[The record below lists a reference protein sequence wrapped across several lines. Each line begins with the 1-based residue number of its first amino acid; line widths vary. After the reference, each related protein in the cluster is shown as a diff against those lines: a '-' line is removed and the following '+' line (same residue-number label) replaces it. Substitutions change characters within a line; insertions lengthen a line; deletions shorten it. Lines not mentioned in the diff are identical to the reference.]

1 MMSEPGNW
9 LMLADLTLVVH
20 AAFVLFVVGG
30 QIAIVAGW
38 RLGWLWTRQLVFRL
52 LHLSAIGFVM
62 FEVWFGV
69 ACPLTVA
76 ENLLRAKAGA
86 AVYDASFIGHWL
98 ARLIFYSAPEW
109 VFTLFYTVFATLVI
123 LTWLV
128 YPPRRKI

>member
-1 MMSEPGNW
+1 MMNEPGNW

-20 AAFVLFVVGG
+20 AIFVLFVVGG
-30 QIAIVAGW
+30 QIAIVAGCG
-38 RLGWLWTRQLVFRL
+38 LGWLWTRQLVFRL
-52 LHLSAIGFVM
+52 LHLIAIGFVM

-86 AVYDASFIGHWL
+86 AAYDKSFIGHWL

-109 VFTLFYTVFATLVI
+109 VFTLFYTVFAALVI